1 MKSLESSLRKTQSYK
16 CDKCRDLTFILD
28 DDVAVSCDCRGLRQA
43 ERVLKLSGISEE
55 FRNKT
60 FDSFNYAYDMQTIDA
75 YSKACGYYSSFLDI
89 KGSRKN
95 SIMFLG
101 QVGSGKTHLSLA
113 IANKLMDDGFG
124 VLYMSYRDVITRIKQ
139 NIMDGEEYERIVA
152 RYKNAKVLLIDDL
165 FKGSVTKSDIN
176 IVFEVV
182 NFRYFNNLPMIVSS
196 EKGARELLDIDEAI
210 GSRLIEMSRDYLV
223 ELKGKKLNFRIYG

>member
-1 MKSLESSLRKTQSYK
+1 MKKTQSYN
-16 CDKCRDLTFILD
+16 CDRCHDLTFILD
-28 DDVAVSCDCRGLRQA
+28 GDVAISCDCRSLRQA
-43 ERVLKLSGISEE
+43 ESILKLSGISEE
-55 FRNKT
+55 FRKKT
-60 FDSFNYAYDMQTIDA
+60 FDSFNYAYDIQTIDA
-75 YSKACGYYSSFLDI
+75 YSKASGYYSDFLDI
-89 KGSRKN
+89 KSSRKN

-139 NIMDGEEYERIVA
+139 NIMDGEEYERIVN

-165 FKGSVTKSDIN
+165 FKGSVSKSDVN
-176 IVFEVV
+176 IVFEIV

-196 EKGARELLDIDEAI
+196 EKGSRELLDIDEAI

-223 ELKGKKLNFRIYG
+223 ELKGRKLNYRFYG